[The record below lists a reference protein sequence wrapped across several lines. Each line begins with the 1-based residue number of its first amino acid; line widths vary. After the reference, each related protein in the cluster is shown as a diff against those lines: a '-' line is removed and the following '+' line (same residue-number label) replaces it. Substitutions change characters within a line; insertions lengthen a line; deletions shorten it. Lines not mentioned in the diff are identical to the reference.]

1 MNLNRQQLERTLF
14 LDVETV
20 PGFSSFDLLPEEGQA
35 LWKLKASH
43 LKAISENDN
52 VKTQYKQRAGIY
64 AEFGKIICVSVGY
77 LLFEDNDIV
86 NARLKS
92 FSGHDEKEIL
102 LGFSQL
108 LTQYYN
114 DPEKHF
120 LCGHNLKEFD
130 IPFLCRRMLIHGIPL
145 PPLLNISGR
154 KPWQIEYLLDTME
167 MWKFGDF
174 KNYTSLRLLSH
185 IFGIPSPK
193 DDIEGSQV
201 AEVYYEESD
210 VERITKYCEKDV
222 LAVMMLIL
230 KWNRISIEGLINEE

>member
-20 PGFSSFDLLPEEGQA
+20 PGFSSLNHLPEEGQV

-43 LKAISENDN
+43 LKTTSESDN
-52 VKTQYKQRAGIY
+52 EETLYKQRAGIY
-64 AEFGKIICVSVGY
+64 AEFGKIICISVGY
-77 LLFEDNDIV
+77 LFFENNNIV

-92 FSGHDEKEIL
+92 FSGHDEKEVL
-102 LGFSQL
+102 SGFSQL

-114 DPEKHF
+114 DPEKHL

-130 IPFLCRRMLIHGIPL
+130 IPYICRRMLIHGIPL
-145 PPLLNISGR
+145 PSLLNIRGR

-201 AEVYYEESD
+201 AEVYYQD
-210 VERITKYCEKDV
+210 NNLERIVKYCEKDV

-230 KWNRISIEGLINEE
+230 KWNHISMEGLMNDE